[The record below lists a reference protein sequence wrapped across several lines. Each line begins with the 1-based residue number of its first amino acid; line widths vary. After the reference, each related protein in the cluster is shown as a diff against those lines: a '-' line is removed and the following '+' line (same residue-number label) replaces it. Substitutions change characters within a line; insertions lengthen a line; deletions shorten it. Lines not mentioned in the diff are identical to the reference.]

1 MGEFITSNSSFR
13 PSHQP
18 STNYSRSTFGPNGTS
33 PPTPSFRSDI
43 FAQASAISSSQ
54 IYSTSPTAERH
65 PSERIGIMPALAA
78 SNSDPSA
85 FGVDGRPAPA
95 VVIRRLPRT
104 IGPEA
109 LRSML
114 IFAGDLIDTEFIRS
128 PYPEDQGF
136 ATAVARFQTP
146 AGAFEAQQKL
156 NGKPNTTKEA
166 NMIVE
171 AHSGGAAGHFER
183 RNTIDGIA
191 SRTQTS
197 SASSA
202 SSNGGPGRS
211 RFGST
216 FQSTEKISPPLPNS
230 TSAGDFPVPES
241 SAHFQNLFSPQSPL
255 ANGDHRVS
263 GKSMINDDS
272 VDDETGELLKD
283 PVAYAKSGQQPLS
296 RRPTNS
302 SIPLGRFASLSLS
315 SPSGVGNNMM
325 QMSANGFT
333 SPRGTSVQN
342 GNSPM
347 SPTNGAGMTN
357 GAYAPPNFPR
367 PQYPPVNP
375 ADQNPPCNTLYVG
388 NLPIDTSEDEL
399 KGLFSKQ
406 RGYKRLCFRTKQ
418 NGPMCFVEF
427 EDISFATKALHELYG
442 HPLHNSVKGGIRLS
456 FSKNPLGVR
465 SGQTNGMGASAVMSP
480 QAMAPGYGTP
490 MNGSNYS
497 SVSGPPPGLGSPPG
511 LMNGNAPSLINGNG
525 ALMTGNGLTLMNGS
539 SGLMNGNA
547 PSQMNGNSGYRPQTA
562 AGVDGMFANP
572 FGMSSPDFL
581 GQIAPRNYSGGVP
594 PALGSGTYGRD
605 NRNGY
610 TEYSD
615 YPDYPDY
622 SNGPKGS
629 HGR

>member
-1 MGEFITSNSSFR
+1 MSNM
-13 PSHQP
+13 
-18 STNYSRSTFGPNGTS
+18 YSRTPFGSSGNS

-43 FAQASAISSSQ
+43 FAQTSTMGSAQ

-65 PSERIGIMPALAA
+65 PTERIGMMPALAA
-78 SNSDPSA
+78 SAPDPSA
-85 FGVDGRPAPA
+85 FGIDGRPAPA
-95 VVIRRLPRT
+95 VVIRRLPRN

-136 ATAVARFQTP
+136 ATAVARFQTS

-156 NGKPNTTKEA
+156 NGKPNTTREA
-166 NMIVE
+166 NMVVE
-171 AHSGGAAGHFER
+171 AHSGGAAGSFER

-197 SASSA
+197 STSSA
-202 SSNGGPGRS
+202 SSNGAPGRS

-216 FQSTEKISPPLPNS
+216 FQSNEKISPPLPNS
-230 TSAGDFPVPES
+230 TSAGEFPVPES
-241 SAHFQNLFSPQSPL
+241 SAHMKSLFSPQSPL

-263 GKSMINDDS
+263 GKSMINDDA

-283 PVAYAKSGQQPLS
+283 PVAYAKSGQQPIS
-296 RRPTNS
+296 RRTTNPQ
-302 SIPLGRFASLSLS
+302 IPLGRFASLSLS
-315 SPSGVGNNMM
+315 SASGPSNNMM
-325 QMSANGFT
+325 SATPNGFT
-333 SPRGTSVQN
+333 TSPRSNTLQN
-342 GNSPM
+342 GVSPM
-347 SPTNGAGMTN
+347 SPTNGASMSN
-357 GAYAPPNFPR
+357 GTYTPNFPR

-399 KGLFSKQ
+399 KSLFSRQ
-406 RGYKRLCFRTKQ
+406 RGYRRLCFRTKQ

-465 SGQTNGMGASAVMSP
+465 SGQTNGLGPSAVMSP
-480 QAMAPGYGTP
+480 QAMASGYGGS
-490 MNGSNYS
+490 MNGGNYS

-511 LMNGNAPSLINGNG
+511 LINGNQP
-525 ALMTGNGLTLMNGS
+525 
-539 SGLMNGNA
+539 GLMNGNQPA
-547 PSQMNGNSGYRPQTA
+547 LMNGNPPGLMNGLNGNGSYRPQTA
-562 AGVDGMFANP
+562 AGLDGMFANP
-572 FGMSSPDFL
+572 FGMSSPDFV
-581 GQIAPRNYSGGVP
+581 GQMPARNYSSGTSFSGGVP

-610 TEYSD
+610 NEYHEYSSND
-615 YPDYPDY
+615 YPL
-622 SNGPKGS
+622 S
-629 HGR
+629 GR

>member
-1 MGEFITSNSSFR
+1 
-13 PSHQP
+13 
-18 STNYSRSTFGPNGTS
+18 
-33 PPTPSFRSDI
+33 
-43 FAQASAISSSQ
+43 
-54 IYSTSPTAERH
+54 
-65 PSERIGIMPALAA
+65 
-78 SNSDPSA
+78 A

-136 ATAVARFQTP
+136 ATAVARFQSS

-302 SIPLGRFASLSLS
+302 SIPVGRFASLSLS

-325 QMSANGFT
+325 PMTPNGFT
-333 SPRGTSVQN
+333 SPRHGSMQN
-342 GNSPM
+342 GASPM
-347 SPTNGAGMTN
+347 SPTNGMSN
-357 GAYAPPNFPR
+357 GGYAPPNFPR

-465 SGQTNGMGASAVMSP
+465 SGQTNGMGPSAVMSP
-480 QAMAPGYGTP
+480 QAMAPGYSGSS
-490 MNGSNYS
+490 NGGNFS
-497 SVSGPPPGLGSPPG
+497 SVSGPPPGLASPPG
-511 LMNGNAPSLINGNG
+511 LMNGNAPGLTNGNG
-525 ALMTGNGLTLMNGS
+525 I
-539 SGLMNGNA
+539 
-547 PSQMNGNSGYRPQTA
+547 
-562 AGVDGMFANP
+562 DGMFANP
-572 FGMSSPDFL
+572 FGVSSPDFV

-610 TEYSD
+610 TEY
-615 YPDYPDY
+615 
-622 SNGPKGS
+622 
-629 HGR
+629 